1 MPTLATR
8 PINSLLWGIS
18 IALSWTWGLG
28 LFFSVQV
35 SLHFGLLGLL
45 AFAVP
50 NMLGLMIFGVLTQRI
65 ASHHTTPRDFERHFF
80 QTSHLMRYVFLLY
93 QMVAITLTFFAIFRY
108 LFAPMG
114 IDLVLV
120 ILLVLGAAL
129 VLGEQFDIARMKW
142 SHLVMFLGVAASI
155 VAILWGFLGWLEARS
170 MTWTLAEGH
179 YPPSKPIFWGFV
191 VAFLAGL
198 LIGPWLDIQQWHRA
212 VQINREGTSIL
223 ASYLVGGLVFFGI
236 LIFHGLLALGVRSAW
251 GDSLVV
257 PSADGLFHA
266 KDAIVRFL
274 FVEESG
280 AGLLMRAGYVAF
292 IFLCIIST
300 LDSGYVSLKWY
311 LKEWVRRSN
320 HIILSIIPKQVFESP
335 MLVILASVAVAAVS
349 VPLRFELEYFM
360 AFYASFSVGYAL
372 VFLFRTTYRPEFT
385 SFTQTSLFAVA
396 CFSLGVFGVGF
407 FKEYWLCMVIGAVAP
422 LTYGFVTISSRMVV
436 DDLQK
441 ALPRPDSS
449 EGVPLASVSGKAA
462 SAALRAL
469 ESAIARLDPKAAEKF
484 HGVIQKV
491 EPTAAQALATVLDS
505 IQPLTAGTG
514 QSTLAADED
523 AARNH
528 VEGHFEG
535 KWFVYTFMATYQDTN
550 SVGNVYFGM
559 YPLYVGKVREM
570 FFRACMPDFDLKTT
584 PFFILTRSFEHK
596 FRLEAREFDKITV
609 RIRVESF
616 NRKFATLEHEIYNE
630 QKQLMG
636 SGRQVLL
643 FVNSSDYQIRDLP
656 NEVKQ
661 AFLPHI

>member
-1 MPTLATR
+1 
-8 PINSLLWGIS
+8 
-18 IALSWTWGLG
+18 
-28 LFFSVQV
+28 
-35 SLHFGLLGLL
+35 
-45 AFAVP
+45 
-50 NMLGLMIFGVLTQRI
+50 
-65 ASHHTTPRDFERHFF
+65 
-80 QTSHLMRYVFLLY
+80 
-93 QMVAITLTFFAIFRY
+93 
-108 LFAPMG
+108 
-114 IDLVLV
+114 
-120 ILLVLGAAL
+120 
-129 VLGEQFDIARMKW
+129 
-142 SHLVMFLGVAASI
+142 
-155 VAILWGFLGWLEARS
+155 
-170 MTWTLAEGH
+170 
-179 YPPSKPIFWGFV
+179 
-191 VAFLAGL
+191 
-198 LIGPWLDIQQWHRA
+198 
-212 VQINREGTSIL
+212 
-223 ASYLVGGLVFFGI
+223 
-236 LIFHGLLALGVRSAW
+236 
-251 GDSLVV
+251 
-257 PSADGLFHA
+257 
-266 KDAIVRFL
+266 
-274 FVEESG
+274 
-280 AGLLMRAGYVAF
+280 
-292 IFLCIIST
+292 
-300 LDSGYVSLKWY
+300 
-311 LKEWVRRSN
+311 
-320 HIILSIIPKQVFESP
+320 
-335 MLVILASVAVAAVS
+335 
-349 VPLRFELEYFM
+349 
-360 AFYASFSVGYAL
+360 
-372 VFLFRTTYRPEFT
+372 
-385 SFTQTSLFAVA
+385 
-396 CFSLGVFGVGF
+396 
-407 FKEYWLCMVIGAVAP
+407 
-422 LTYGFVTISSRMVV
+422 MVV